1 MIVQSFGTSW
11 KMEDDGAL
19 CKRSSSRLLCV
30 AAVWLTRA
38 SHWSPDMAA
47 MKTEIAYAHSKK
59 VEIGGVRATLSLGS
73 TPLDST
79 FCAHVWGSLTRTA
92 IRVQYDLIDLD
103 RGGLGYDQEEIS
115 PDGTVGGSACFAS
128 KWLGY
133 FDPLVTE
140 KITETGLDMVETD
153 GPCQFA
159 RAP

>member
-1 MIVQSFGTSW
+1 
-11 KMEDDGAL
+11 
-19 CKRSSSRLLCV
+19 
-30 AAVWLTRA
+30 
-38 SHWSPDMAA
+38 MAA
-47 MKTEIAYAHSKK
+47 MKREIANAHSKK
-59 VEIGGVRATLSLGS
+59 VEIGGVRVSLVS
-73 TPLDST
+73 A
-79 FCAHVWGSLTRTA
+79 FYAHVCSLSNAPSRG
-92 IRVQYDLIDLD
+92 RLQYDLIDLD

-128 KWLGY
+128 KWLDY